1 MTLGVHQVDGRIA
14 ANAAIKIRAA
24 LRKSVDARKVIT
36 DYALTHPVKS
46 NNPAQDRARARA
58 WAMHN
63 VNLDQ
68 TALELVLKK
77 HYADMYVTGVVST
90 YEAFGKVQRNKKA
103 QKNPPHNWNP
113 DKLALNALKN
123 VVNWDTWKPGN
134 AAASALLKPPGG
146 LEKLLNGIKIVS
158 LDMKNTSYDRLGTQ
172 LADGIAV
179 GLSPTKL
186 ASSIQESLSTP
197 ERSLTIALTEGSR
210 AANAA
215 TMDSYAALG
224 VAQIQWVAADPQD
237 EECDI
242 DGEIVD
248 VNGEFSNGL
257 TGDDLPVH
265 PNCRCSTMP
274 VETDYATFDYGAALD
289 EALNADE

>member
-24 LRKSVDARKVIT
+24 LKKSVDAKKVIT
-36 DYALTHPVKS
+36 DYALTHPIKS
-46 NNPAQDRARARA
+46 DNIAQDRARARA

-63 VNLDQ
+63 VTLDQ
-68 TALELVLKK
+68 TALELALKK

-90 YEAFGKVQRNKKA
+90 YEAFGKVQRKKKA

-113 DKLALNALKN
+113 SDFAINALKN

-158 LDMKNTSYDRLGTQ
+158 LDIKNTSYDRLGTQ
-172 LADGIAV
+172 LANGIAI
-179 GLSPTKL
+179 GASPTKL
-186 ASSIQESLSTP
+186 ATSIQDSLSNP

-210 AANAA
+210 ASNAA
-215 TMDSYAALG
+215 TMDSYQALG
-224 VAQIQWVAADPQD
+224 VAQIQWVAADPDD

-242 DGEIVD
+242 DGEVTEVD
-248 VNGEFSNGL
+248 GEFSNGL

-274 VETDYATFDYGAALD
+274 AEVDWSTFDYAGSLD
-289 EALNADE
+289 AALNAQ

>member
-68 TALELVLKK
+68 TALELVLRK

-134 AAASALLKPPGG
+134 PAAEALLRPPGG
-146 LEKLLNGIKIVS
+146 LEKLLNGIKIKS
-158 LDMKNTSYDRLGTQ
+158 LDIKNTSYDRLGTQ

-186 ASSIQESLSTP
+186 ASSIQDSLSTP

>member
-24 LRKSVDARKVIT
+24 LKKSVDAKQVIL
-36 DYALTHPVKS
+36 DYAHTHPVKS
-46 NNPAQDRARARA
+46 DNPAQDRARARA

-63 VNLDQ
+63 VTLDQ
-68 TALELVLKK
+68 TALELALRK

-103 QKNPPHNWNP
+103 QKNPSHNWNP
-113 DKLALNALKN
+113 SDFAINALKN

-186 ASSIQESLSTP
+186 AASIEDSLSNP

-215 TMDSYAALG
+215 TMDSYQALG
-224 VAQIQWVAADPQD
+224 VAQIQWVAADPDD

-242 DGEIVD
+242 DGEITDVD
-248 VNGEFSNGL
+248 SEFSNGL

-274 VETDYATFDYGAALD
+274 VETDYSTFDYSGALD
-289 EALNADE
+289 DALNADG

>member
-14 ANAAIKIRAA
+14 ANAAVKIRAA

-46 NNPAQDRARARA
+46 DNPAQDRARARA

-63 VNLDQ
+63 VTLDQ
-68 TALELVLKK
+68 TTLELVLKK
-77 HYADMYVTGVVST
+77 HYADMYVTGVAST

-113 DKLALNALKN
+113 SKFALNALKE

-134 AAASALLKPPGG
+134 PAAEALLRPPGG
-146 LEKLLNGIKIVS
+146 LEKLLNGIKIKS
-158 LDMKNTSYDRLGTQ
+158 LDIKNTSYDRLGTR

-186 ASSIQESLSTP
+186 ASSIEDLLASP

-248 VNGEFSNGL
+248 VDAEFSNGL

-289 EALNADE
+289 EALNADG

>member
-24 LRKSVDARKVIT
+24 LRKSVDAKKVIL

-46 NNPAQDRARARA
+46 DNPAQDRARARA

-63 VNLDQ
+63 VTLDN
-68 TALELVLKK
+68 TALELALKK
-77 HYADMYVTGVVST
+77 HYADMYVTGVASA
-90 YEAFGKVQRNKKA
+90 YEAFGKVQRSKKA

-113 DKLALNALKN
+113 GAFATNALKE

-146 LEKLLNGIKIVS
+146 LEKLLNGIKIMS
-158 LDMKNTSYDRLGTQ
+158 LDINNGNYDRLGTQ

-186 ASSIQESLSTP
+186 AASIEDSLSSP
-197 ERSLTIALTEGSR
+197 SRSLTIALTEGSR

-224 VAQIQWVAADPQD
+224 VAQIEWIAADPC

-242 DGEIVD
+242 DGEIAD
-248 VNGEFSNGL
+248 VGGTFSNGL
-257 TGDDLPVH
+257 SADDIPVH

-274 VETDYATFDYGAALD
+274 VETDYSTFDYGAALD
-289 EALNADE
+289 EALNAEE

>member
-46 NNPAQDRARARA
+46 DNPAQDRARARA

-68 TALELVLKK
+68 TALELVLRK

-186 ASSIQESLSTP
+186 ASSIQDSLSTP

>member
-24 LRKSVDARKVIT
+24 LRKSVNAKKVIL

-46 NNPAQDRARARA
+46 DNPAQDRARARA

-68 TALELVLKK
+68 TALELVLRK

-179 GLSPTKL
+179 GLSPAKL
-186 ASSIQESLSTP
+186 ASSIQDSLSTP

>member
-46 NNPAQDRARARA
+46 DNPAQDRARARA

-68 TALELVLKK
+68 TALELVLRK

-90 YEAFGKVQRNKKA
+90 YEAFGKIQRNKKA

-186 ASSIQESLSTP
+186 ASSIQDSLSTP

>member
-14 ANAAIKIRAA
+14 ANAAVKIRAA
-24 LRKSVDARKVIT
+24 LRKSVDAKKVIL

-46 NNPAQDRARARA
+46 DNPAQDRARARA

-63 VNLDQ
+63 VTLDQ
-68 TALELVLKK
+68 TALELVLRK
-77 HYADMYVTGVVST
+77 HYANMYVLGMTST
-90 YEAFGKVQRNKKA
+90 YEAFGKMQRNKKA
-103 QKNPPHNWNP
+103 RKNPPHNWNP
-113 DKLALNALKN
+113 DKITVNALNTTIDWN
-123 VVNWDTWKPGN
+123 SWKPGN
-134 AAASALLKPPGG
+134 AAAAALLKPPGG

-186 ASSIQESLSTP
+186 ASSIEDSLSSP
-197 ERSLTIALTEGSR
+197 SRALTVALTEGSR

-215 TMDSYAALG
+215 TMDSYDALG
-224 VAQIQWVAADPQD
+224 VTQIQWVAADPC

-242 DGEIVD
+242 DGEIADVD
-248 VNGEFSNGL
+248 GTFSNGL
-257 TGDDLPVH
+257 SADDIPVH

-289 EALNADE
+289 EALNADG

>member
-14 ANAAIKIRAA
+14 ANAAVKIRAA
-24 LRKSVDARKVIT
+24 LRKSVDAKKVIL

-46 NNPAQDRARARA
+46 DNPAQDRARARA

-63 VNLDQ
+63 VTLDQ
-68 TALELVLKK
+68 TTLELILKK

-113 DKLALNALKN
+113 SEFATNALKE

-186 ASSIQESLSTP
+186 ASSIQDSLASP

-215 TMDSYAALG
+215 TMDSYQALG
-224 VAQIQWVAADPQD
+224 VAQIQWVAADPC

-242 DGEIVD
+242 DGEIADVD
-248 VNGEFSNGL
+248 GTFSNGL
-257 TGDDLPVH
+257 SADDIPVH

-274 VETDYATFDYGAALD
+274 VETDYSTFDYGAALD
-289 EALNADE
+289 EALNADG

>member
-186 ASSIQESLSTP
+186 ASSIEDSLASP

-215 TMDSYAALG
+215 TMDSYQALG
-224 VAQIQWVAADPQD
+224 VAQIQWVAADPDD

-248 VNGEFSNGL
+248 VDAEFSNGL

>member
-14 ANAAIKIRAA
+14 ANAAVKIRAA

-46 NNPAQDRARARA
+46 DNPAQDRASARA

-68 TALELVLKK
+68 TALELVLRK

-186 ASSIQESLSTP
+186 ASSIQDSLSTP

-289 EALNADE
+289 QALNADG

>member
-1 MTLGVHQVDGRIA
+1 
-14 ANAAIKIRAA
+14 
-24 LRKSVDARKVIT
+24 
-36 DYALTHPVKS
+36 
-46 NNPAQDRARARA
+46 
-58 WAMHN
+58 MHN

-68 TALELVLKK
+68 TALELVLRK

-103 QKNPPHNWNP
+103 QKKTGVEIQVDFSKIKPHNW
-113 DKLALNALKN
+113 DSIKAAEDALKAP
-123 VVNWDTWKPGN
+123 VNWDAWKPGN

-186 ASSIQESLSTP
+186 ASSIQDSLSTP

-248 VNGEFSNGL
+248 VDAEFSNGL

-289 EALNADE
+289 EALNAEG

>member
-46 NNPAQDRARARA
+46 DNPAQDRARARA

-68 TALELVLKK
+68 TALELVLRK

-179 GLSPTKL
+179 GLSPAKL
-186 ASSIQESLSTP
+186 ASSIQDSLSTP

>member
-63 VNLDQ
+63 VTLDQ
-68 TALELVLKK
+68 TTLELVLKK

-113 DKLALNALKN
+113 NEFALNALKE
-123 VVNWDTWKPGN
+123 VVYWDTWKPGN

-186 ASSIQESLSTP
+186 ASSIEDSLASP

-215 TMDSYAALG
+215 TMDSYQALG
-224 VAQIQWVAADPQD
+224 VAQIQWVAADPDD

-248 VNGEFSNGL
+248 VDAEFSNGL